1 MSWLSRLKSLLQ
13 VQRLE
18 HDLDDELL
26 SHIEMRTEDNLAVGM
41 SPEEARYDAQ
51 RRFGNLTLLKEETR
65 AVDIVGWMEAT
76 GQNLRYAGR
85 MLRRNPGFTLAAIL
99 TLALGIGA
107 NVAIFT
113 LVEAVLL
120 RPLPF
125 PHPDQLVRVY
135 DDIRSSNT
143 HDVGMSVPELW
154 DLRDRSEVF
163 QDISVIFPADA
174 NITGGERPERVEFLG
189 TNANY
194 FTMLAPVSQKRWS
207 SATLTGT
214 AASAATRTSSARKF
228 AWMATST
235 PSPACCHRIFTI
247 LVGR

>member
-1 MSWLSRLKSLLQ
+1 
-13 VQRLE
+13 
-18 HDLDDELL
+18 
-26 SHIEMRTEDNLAVGM
+26 MRTEDNLAVGM

-154 DLRDRSEVF
+154 DLTSLRR
-163 QDISVIFPADA
+163 AC
-174 NITGGERPERVEFLG
+174 
-189 TNANY
+189 
-194 FTMLAPVSQKRWS
+194 WS
-207 SATLTGT
+207 CGCRR
-214 AASAATRTSSARKF
+214 TRAR
-228 AWMATST
+228 
-235 PSPACCHRIFTI
+235 
-247 LVGR
+247 VGRDGE